1 VGGNILINRRIVTY
15 NQEEDFSYL
24 KTTSNL
30 STSIEN
36 MDSELCIK
44 ELKNIT
50 LVPRSGTHNNFK
62 IGEEIIMYVI
72 SGELLYS
79 DNIGNLE
86 TLSSGNFLYINSMDG
101 ITYDIFNS
109 GIDFLDIIE
118 ITLYTNNNSYIQK
131 KNSKSPILNKYD
143 FKNSIENQWIYAISP
158 LNGLAPIK
166 SNCDINI
173 YFALLQPNK
182 DLTFTINKDRQGYL
196 FQCYGET
203 EIFTNNSDNIT
214 LTGSD
219 SAYISNETFEVKAN
233 ITSNIL
239 LIETAT

>member
-1 VGGNILINRRIVTY
+1 MINRRIVTY

-36 MDSELCIK
+36 MSSELCIK

-118 ITLYTNNNSYIQK
+118 ITLYSNNNSYVQK
-131 KNSKSPILNKYD
+131 KYNKSPILNKYD
-143 FKNSIENQWIYAISP
+143 FKNHIENQWIYATSS

-173 YFALLQPNK
+173 YFALLHPNK
-182 DLTFTINKDRQGYL
+182 NLIFTINKDRQGYI
-196 FQCYGET
+196 FQCYGEI
-203 EIFTNNSDNIT
+203 EIYTNNSDNIT
-214 LTGSD
+214 LAGSD
-219 SAYISNETFEVKAN
+219 SAYISNETFEVKAT
-233 ITSNIL
+233 IPSNLL

>member
-1 VGGNILINRRIVTY
+1 MINRRIVTY

-36 MDSELCIK
+36 MSSELCIK

-131 KNSKSPILNKYD
+131 KYNKSIIINKYD
-143 FKNSIENQWIYAISP
+143 FKNTVENQWIYAISS

-173 YFALLQPNK
+173 YFALLHPNK
-182 DLTFTINKDRQGYL
+182 DLTFTISKDRQGYL

-219 SAYISNETFEVKAN
+219 SAYISNETFEVKTN
-233 ITSNIL
+233 IPSNIL

>member
-1 VGGNILINRRIVTY
+1 MINRRIVTY

-36 MDSELCIK
+36 MSSELCIK

-131 KNSKSPILNKYD
+131 KYNKSIMINKYD
-143 FKNSIENQWIYAISP
+143 FKNTVENQWIYAISS

-173 YFALLQPNK
+173 YFALLHPNK
-182 DLTFTINKDRQGYL
+182 DLTFTISKDRQGYL

-219 SAYISNETFEVKAN
+219 SAYISNETFEVKTN
-233 ITSNIL
+233 IPSNIL
-239 LIETAT
+239 LIETATW

>member
-1 VGGNILINRRIVTY
+1 MINRRIVTY

-36 MDSELCIK
+36 MSSELCIK

-62 IGEEIIMYVI
+62 IREEIIMYVI

-79 DNIGNLE
+79 DNLGNLE
-86 TLSSGNFLYINSMDG
+86 SLSSGNFLYINCMDG

-109 GIDFLDIIE
+109 GIDFLDIVE
-118 ITLYTNNNSYIQK
+118 ISLYTNNDAYSLK
-131 KNSKSPILNKYD
+131 KYNKSPILNKYA
-143 FKNSIENQWIYAISP
+143 FKNSIENQWIYVISP
-158 LNGLAPIK
+158 INGLAPIK
-166 SNCDINI
+166 SSCDINI
-173 YFALLQPNK
+173 YFALLNTNK
-182 DLTFTINKDRQGYL
+182 DLIFTINKGRQGYL
-196 FQCYGET
+196 FQCYGDI

-219 SAYISNETFEVKAN
+219 SAYISNETFEVRAT
-233 ITSNIL
+233 IPSNIL
-239 LIETAT
+239 IIETAT

>member
-1 VGGNILINRRIVTY
+1 M
-15 NQEEDFSYL
+15 S
-24 KTTSNL
+24 
-30 STSIEN
+30 
-36 MDSELCIK
+36 SELCIK

-131 KNSKSPILNKYD
+131 KYNKSIIINKYD
-143 FKNSIENQWIYAISP
+143 FKNTVENQWIYAISS

-173 YFALLQPNK
+173 YFALLHPNK
-182 DLTFTINKDRQGYL
+182 DLTFTISKDRQGYL

-219 SAYISNETFEVKAN
+219 SAYISNETFEVKTN
-233 ITSNIL
+233 IPSNIL

>member
-36 MDSELCIK
+36 MSSELCIK

-86 TLSSGNFLYINSMDG
+86 TLSSRNFLYINSMDG

-131 KNSKSPILNKYD
+131 KYNKSIIINKYD
-143 FKNSIENQWIYAISP
+143 FKNTVENQWIYAISS

-173 YFALLQPNK
+173 YFALLHPNK
-182 DLTFTINKDRQGYL
+182 DLTFTISKDRQGYL

-219 SAYISNETFEVKAN
+219 SAYISNETFEVKTN
-233 ITSNIL
+233 IPSNIL

>member
-1 VGGNILINRRIVTY
+1 MINRRIVTY

-36 MDSELCIK
+36 MSSELCIK

-86 TLSSGNFLYINSMDG
+86 TLSSRNFLYINSMDG

-131 KNSKSPILNKYD
+131 KYNKSIIINKYD
-143 FKNSIENQWIYAISP
+143 FKNTVENQWIYAISS

-173 YFALLQPNK
+173 YFALLHPNK
-182 DLTFTINKDRQGYL
+182 DLTFTISKDRQGYL

-219 SAYISNETFEVKAN
+219 SAYISNETFEVKTN
-233 ITSNIL
+233 IPSNIL

>member
-36 MDSELCIK
+36 MSSELCIK

-118 ITLYTNNNSYIQK
+118 ISLYSNNNSYVQK
-131 KNSKSPILNKYD
+131 KYNKSPILNKYD
-143 FKNSIENQWIYAISP
+143 FKNPIENQWIYATSS

-166 SNCDINI
+166 SSCDINI
-173 YFALLQPNK
+173 YFALLHPNK
-182 DLTFTINKDRQGYL
+182 DLIFTINKDRQGYI
-196 FQCYGET
+196 FQCYGEI
-203 EIFTNNSDNIT
+203 EICTNNSDNIT
-214 LTGSD
+214 LKGSD
-219 SAYISNETFEVKAN
+219 SAYISNETFEVKAA
-233 ITSNIL
+233 IPSNIL

>member
-1 VGGNILINRRIVTY
+1 MINRRIVTY
-15 NQEEDFSYL
+15 NYEENFSYL

-36 MDSELCIK
+36 MSSELCIK

-109 GIDFLDIIE
+109 GIDFL
-118 ITLYTNNNSYIQK
+118 
-131 KNSKSPILNKYD
+131 
-143 FKNSIENQWIYAISP
+143 
-158 LNGLAPIK
+158 
-166 SNCDINI
+166 
-173 YFALLQPNK
+173 LLK
-182 DLTFTINKDRQGYL
+182 
-196 FQCYGET
+196 
-203 EIFTNNSDNIT
+203 
-214 LTGSD
+214 
-219 SAYISNETFEVKAN
+219 
-233 ITSNIL
+233 
-239 LIETAT
+239 

>member
-1 VGGNILINRRIVTY
+1 MINRRIVTY

-36 MDSELCIK
+36 MSSELCIK

-118 ITLYTNNNSYIQK
+118 ISLYSNNNSYVQK
-131 KNSKSPILNKYD
+131 KYNKSPILNKFD
-143 FKNSIENQWIYAISP
+143 FKNPIENQWIYATSS

-166 SNCDINI
+166 SSCDINI
-173 YFALLQPNK
+173 YFALLHPNK
-182 DLTFTINKDRQGYL
+182 DLIFTINKDRQGYI
-196 FQCYGET
+196 FQCYGEI
-203 EIFTNNSDNIT
+203 EICTNNSDNIT

-219 SAYISNETFEVKAN
+219 SAYISNETFEVKAA
-233 ITSNIL
+233 IPSNIL

>member
-1 VGGNILINRRIVTY
+1 MINRRIVTY

-36 MDSELCIK
+36 MSSELCIK

-118 ITLYTNNNSYIQK
+118 ISLYSNNNSYVQK
-131 KNSKSPILNKYD
+131 KYNKSPILNKYD
-143 FKNSIENQWIYAISP
+143 FKNPIENQWIYVTSS

-166 SNCDINI
+166 SSCDINI
-173 YFALLQPNK
+173 YFALLHPNK
-182 DLTFTINKDRQGYL
+182 NLIFTINKDRQGYI
-196 FQCYGET
+196 FQCYGEI
-203 EIFTNNSDNIT
+203 EICTNNSDNIT

-219 SAYISNETFEVKAN
+219 SAYISNETFEVKAA
-233 ITSNIL
+233 IPSNIL